1 MRRYLPLGID
11 LRGRRCIVVGA
22 GEVGTRKA
30 LTLSRAGADV
40 VVVAPE
46 IADAL
51 AGAIDGGGIHF
62 IRQPFREDHLEGAFL
77 VVAAT
82 DDEAVNAA
90 VVREAERH
98 GALVCDASRGERSA
112 VIFAALLDR
121 NDVTVAVFTDGR
133 DPALAARTRDRIRDL
148 LS

>member
-11 LRGRRCIVVGA
+11 VRGRRCVVVGA

-40 VVVAPE
+40 IVVAPE
-46 IADAL
+46 VAEAL
-51 AGAIDGGGIHF
+51 AGAIAGGGVRF
-62 IRQPFREDHLEGAFL
+62 VRQPFREDHLEGAFL

-90 VVREAERH
+90 VVREASRRE
-98 GALVCDASRGERSA
+98 ALVCDATRADRSG
-112 VIFAALLDR
+112 VIFAAVLDR
-121 NDVTVAVFTDGR
+121 DDVTVAVFTDGR

-148 LS
+148 L

>member
-11 LRGRRCIVVGA
+11 VRGRRCVVVGA

-40 VVVAPE
+40 IVIAPE
-46 IADAL
+46 VADAL

-90 VVREAERH
+90 VVGEANRRE
-98 GALVCDASRGERSA
+98 ALVCDASRGERSG
-112 VIFAALLDR
+112 VIFGAVLDR
-121 NDVTVAVFTDGR
+121 DGITVAVFTDGR
-133 DPALAARTRDRIRDL
+133 DPALAARTRDRIRDSL
-148 LS
+148 